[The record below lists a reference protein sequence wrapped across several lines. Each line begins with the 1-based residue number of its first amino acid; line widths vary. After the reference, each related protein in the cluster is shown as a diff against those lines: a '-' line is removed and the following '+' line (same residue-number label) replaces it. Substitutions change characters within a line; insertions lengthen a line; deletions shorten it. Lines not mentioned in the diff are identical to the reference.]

1 MASSPPTFTTGLPG
15 LDRVLHGIVPGDNIV
30 WEVEAISEYQELVM
44 PYAAAARAA
53 GRHLIYFR
61 FAKHPPLLPEEAG
74 AEVHQ
79 FDPAGG
85 FEFVVRRVHAVIEQ
99 TGRGAVYIFDCLS
112 ALADTLG
119 LRPEPRQF
127 LSCSPARGCST
138 SRR

>member
-74 AEVHQ
+74 
-79 FDPAGG
+79 
-85 FEFVVRRVHAVIEQ
+85 RRFTSSIPPEASN
-99 TGRGAVYIFDCLS
+99 LS
-112 ALADTLG
+112 SAA
-119 LRPEPRQF
+119 
-127 LSCSPARGCST
+127 ST
-138 SRR
+138 R